1 MTCIHRDHH
10 GCLCDHFSKRYPNP
24 EFEQRVCGPF
34 MKFPVELI
42 IRILTEL
49 DYEPLKAC
57 MKVSKSLRNV
67 IKGSSVLQYHIQL
80 FSRGFIDG
88 TSSNPHLR
96 TSAAKQRAFSNLQD
110 SWSELLPRWESWLSP
125 TKPVSGQKLTGGIWT
140 TYESDGSEGP
150 FISFTTLPSISRNI
164 EIQERKIRLTSRLVD
179 FAIDPSQ
186 DLLFLVEKS
195 TASEAGYHWR
205 LQFRTM
211 SQNTPHPR
219 APKETIE
226 YLPPDHAEEELIIQI
241 TENLIIIL
249 VILYNH
255 EWDLEFTSLVIWD
268 WHKGKHLVSYDG
280 GLRVVSSF
288 AHVTPSRFMLAEYF
302 LFPRHLRKHDPHI
315 RLALFDLRAK
325 PDGTYQ
331 FVYVESLLFPP
342 MGHLPDWGE
351 RKVTEFEIRSDPG
364 PVITHDPPDH
374 PSPFHLDPA
383 SRLFVV
389 TLRLTD
395 HSAVNFTSSWD
406 FKFCIPFDTII
417 KAAPLAPSMSYQ
429 FQVPV
434 TRYFTARN
442 VCDAHDTLPPNI
454 SKKHVMPESASRIL
468 STEPMGMDWAAWAQG
483 GVSVLPLVEWS
494 YFVFG
499 MRCAGLEAIPGDDTH
514 VELVILDFSPFAV
527 SNHGED
533 RRVAGFSRTICY
545 AGRLTDG
552 RKIFDIDTDE
562 EEGLSFVE
570 TRRVISHT
578 SGVMMDSEN
587 ILFLRYNA
595 EHEGLQVSLDV
606 GAWNL

>member
-1 MTCIHRDHH
+1 
-10 GCLCDHFSKRYPNP
+10 
-24 EFEQRVCGPF
+24 
-34 MKFPVELI
+34 MKLPVELI

-49 DYEPLKAC
+49 DFEPLKAC

-67 IKGSSVLQYHIQL
+67 VKGSSVLQYHIQL

-88 TSSNPHLR
+88 ASGYPHLR
-96 TSAAKQRAFSNLQD
+96 TSTAKQRALSNLQD
-110 SWSELLPRWESWLSP
+110 SWSELLPRWKSWLSP
-125 TKPVSGQKLTGGIWT
+125 TKTLSGRKLTGGIWT
-140 TYESDGSEGP
+140 TYEDQGSEGP
-150 FISFTTLPSISRNI
+150 FISLTTLPSISRNI
-164 EIQERKIRLTSRLVD
+164 EIQERKIEERKIKLTRKLID

-195 TASEAGYHWR
+195 TASEAGYQLH
-205 LQFRTM
+205 FRTM
-211 SQNTPHPR
+211 SQNTPHPQAR
-219 APKETIE
+219 KETIE

-241 TENLIIIL
+241 SENLIIIL

-325 PDGTYQ
+325 RDGTHQ

-342 MGHLPDWGE
+342 MGHLPDWGD

-364 PVITHDPPDH
+364 PVITHDSPDH
-374 PSPFHLDPA
+374 PSPFHLDPT
-383 SRLFVV
+383 SRLFLV

-395 HSAVNFTSSWD
+395 VSAVNVTSSWH
-406 FKFCIPFDTII
+406 FKFCIPFDTVI
-417 KAAPLAPSMSYQ
+417 KAAPLARPTSYL
-429 FQVPV
+429 FEVPI
-434 TRYFTARN
+434 TKYLTAGN
-442 VCDAHDTLPPNI
+442 DCDAYDTLPPNI
-454 SKKHVMPESASRIL
+454 SKKHIMPESASRIL
-468 STEPMGMDWAAWAQG
+468 STEPIGRDWAAWAQG
-483 GVSVLPLVEWS
+483 GVSVLPLIERS

-499 MRCAGLEAIPGDDTH
+499 MRCAGLEAIHGDDTH

-527 SNHGED
+527 SDHVED
-533 RRVAGFSRTICY
+533 RRDPGFSRALCY
-545 AGRLTDG
+545 AGRLTDS
-552 RKIFDIDTDE
+552 REIFDIDIGE

-570 TRRVISHT
+570 TRRIIPRT
-578 SGVMMDSEN
+578 AGVLMDIEN

-595 EHEGLQVSLDV
+595 EHEGVGLDV